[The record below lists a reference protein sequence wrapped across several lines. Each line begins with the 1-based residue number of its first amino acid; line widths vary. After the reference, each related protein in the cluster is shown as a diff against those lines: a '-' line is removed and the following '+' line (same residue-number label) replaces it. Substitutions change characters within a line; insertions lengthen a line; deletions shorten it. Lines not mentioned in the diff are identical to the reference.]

1 MTWKIYKITSPSG
14 KAYIGLTK
22 NSMKCRWGAHCR
34 DAASGSDFVFHRAIR
49 KHGAGNFKIEIL
61 TECVDA
67 REAKACE
74 RALIS
79 AHATFYKSGLGYN
92 LTNGGDGNWGWQPSE
107 QTKARIGA
115 KSKERCAADPSYVQK
130 MIAGRK
136 PGYKPRPR
144 TPEWQAKISAKLKG
158 RIMSPE
164 WIEKIRLAGVG
175 RKQSPETIEKRMK
188 KIRGKRYSAE
198 IKARMSAA
206 HKGKKLSAAHRAAI
220 GAAVRARPPL
230 SDEARAS
237 LSAQRR
243 ASKLKWLENPENK
256 ARLMLNLKQ
265 YQSA

>member
-1 MTWKIYKITSPSG
+1 MTWKIYKITSPPG

-22 NSMKCRWGAHCR
+22 NSMKYRWGAHCR
-34 DAASGSDFVFHRAIR
+34 DAANGSDVVFHRAIR

-115 KSKERCAADPSYVQK
+115 KSKERHAADPSYLQR
-130 MIAGRK
+130 MIAGQK
-136 PGYKPRPR
+136 AGYKRPPR
-144 TPEWQAKISAKLKG
+144 TPEWSAKIAATLKG
-158 RIMSPE
+158 RVFSPE
-164 WIEKIRLAGVG
+164 WIEKIRQAGYK
-175 RKQSPETIEKRMK
+175 RKNSPETRAKISASNKGRVNSPEALARMAQTK
-188 KIRGKRYSAE
+188 RGKSLTAE
-198 IKARMSAA
+198 
-206 HKGKKLSAAHRAAI
+206 HKAAI
-220 GAAVRARPPL
+220 SAGALKNPRIYTEKQKQERSAR
-230 SDEARAS
+230 R
-237 LSAQRR
+237 
-243 ASKLKWLENPENK
+243 LKWLENPENK

-265 YQSA
+265 YRAA